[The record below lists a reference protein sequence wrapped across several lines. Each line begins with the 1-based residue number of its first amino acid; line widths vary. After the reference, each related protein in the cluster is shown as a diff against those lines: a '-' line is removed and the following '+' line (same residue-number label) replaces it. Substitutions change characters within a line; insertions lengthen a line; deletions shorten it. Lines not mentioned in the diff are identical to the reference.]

1 MLQIQRNNTLQ
12 LHYKYMLC
20 IVPCTLYLRFL
31 HIINTWNCGTAQ
43 LCDFPGFPVMY
54 LVFKQGEFVSD
65 WCAKRCRPPIQG
77 ALVETMGCSQPVLPS
92 FPVRRDKGAKGRCRL
107 ISANLISAVCFLFY
121 MGCTLIEI
129 TNKTGLNWVN
139 YIAVWFFFLLPF
151 AVIFPCLSRFFL
163 ETDAPLIGTTLRIF
177 GGSAWW
183 WLTYIFLSSLQQG
196 LWSLSNIF
204 NN

>member
-1 MLQIQRNNTLQ
+1 MYIIFKVLTY
-12 LHYKYMLC
+12 HKC
-20 IVPCTLYLRFL
+20 IVEFSVG
-31 HIINTWNCGTAQ
+31 GTAQ
-43 LCDFPGFPVMY
+43 WSDFPGFPLMHS
-54 LVFKQGEFVSD
+54 VFKQGEFVSD
-65 WCAKRCRPPIQG
+65 WCAKRRRPPIQG

-129 TNKTGLNWVN
+129 TNKTGPNWVN
-139 YIAVWFFFLLPF
+139 YIVFFFPL

-183 WLTYIFLSSLQQG
+183 WLTYIFL
-196 LWSLSNIF
+196 
-204 NN
+204 